1 MRGELLNTRTHRR
14 GTLAW
19 IAVAAAVGIAGI
31 AVPAIAE
38 AKAKK
43 PVKVDVMTR
52 NLYLGAVLDPIIL
65 AGTPAAAR
73 EAAGDVY
80 KIVQDTNI
88 VARVKLLAQEIEDA
102 DPDLIGLQEVAI
114 WRRGQR
120 GAADGEATPS
130 QEVVYDY
137 LELLRDELKRRGLNY
152 KVASLQQEADIEA
165 PISISGD
172 DTAEFD
178 VRLTM
183 QDAILAKKGV
193 KTSNEQSENY
203 DASLDNI
210 PVQGTDPADVLRGY
224 NAVEVNFK
232 QSKKKQQKFQF
243 VNTHLESFLAGTRTA
258 QAEELVSETGPLSS
272 SLPVILLGDL
282 NSDPADPPPDSDA
295 YNTIVGDEY
304 AQDGGFDDLGLEEN
318 TCCWSETLF
327 DDPPATFGS
336 RIDHVLGRKK
346 VSEVSSALI
355 GTDPA
360 LRTDTGLWPTDHG
373 GVVATLKVG

>member
-1 MRGELLNTRTHRR
+1 ME
-14 GTLAW
+14 W
-19 IAVAAAVGIAGI
+19 IAVVAAVGITGI

-80 KIVQDTNI
+80 KIVQDTNFT
-88 VARVKLLAQEIEDA
+88 ARAKLLAQEIEDA

-137 LELLRDELKRRGLNY
+137 LELLQDELKRRGLKYN
-152 KVASLQQEADIEA
+152 VASLQQEADIEA

-172 DTAEFD
+172 DAAEFD

-183 QDAILAKKGV
+183 RDAILAKKGV

-224 NAVEVNFK
+224 NAVDVDFK

-258 QAEELVSETGPLSS
+258 QATELVGSTEAVYTEK
-272 SLPVILLGDL
+272 PVILLGDL
-282 NSDPADPPPDSDA
+282 NSDPADSNADDAAA
-295 YNTIVGDEY
+295 YNRIVGDEY
-304 AQDGGFDDLGLEEN
+304 EEDGGFEDLGLEEN

-336 RIDHVLGRKK
+336 RIDHVLGRGD
-346 VSEVSSALI
+346 VSEVDSTLI
-355 GTDPA
+355 GDDPA
-360 LRTDTGLWPTDHG
+360 LRTGTGLWPTDHG